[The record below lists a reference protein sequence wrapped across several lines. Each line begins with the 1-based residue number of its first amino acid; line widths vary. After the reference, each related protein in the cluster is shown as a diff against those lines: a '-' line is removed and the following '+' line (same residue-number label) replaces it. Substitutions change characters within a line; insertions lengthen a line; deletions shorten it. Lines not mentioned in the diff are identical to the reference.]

1 MEKKANTSSDLASE
15 SDAMSDFSESDFG
28 DTNSDFGGISEDKLT
43 GYYGISVILLEQVF
57 QEIFQPER
65 IDDTLK
71 QQIFKH
77 VIDQMV

>member
-43 GYYGISVILLEQVF
+43 GYYGISVTLLEQVF

>member
-28 DTNSDFGGISEDKLT
+28 DTNSDFGGISEDKLS